1 MSELRVATRDTGT
14 GPVLEV
20 AGELD
25 FRTASRL
32 REALRSVAPLPGQRL
47 VIDLA
52 GLTACDSSGITVLLV
67 ARNRALEARAGIVLA
82 AVPDRLARV
91 FRIVGLDQVFAV
103 SHPAG
108 TDVPDPRA
116 RADPDAADPDSTGL
130 DPAAADDAAA
140 DAAADA
146 TASRRRTDG

>member
-1 MSELRVATRDTGT
+1 MSELRVATRGTGT

-25 FRTASRL
+25 FLTAPRL
-32 REALRSVAPLPGQRL
+32 REALRSIAPLPGQRL

-67 ARNRALEARAGIVLA
+67 ARNRALEAHAGIVLA
-82 AVPDRLARV
+82 AIPDHLARV

-103 SHPAG
+103 SHPLE
-108 TDVPDPRA
+108 TDFPDSHALADPAAADPDPDPDA
-116 RADPDAADPDSTGL
+116 TDLDPDAAD
-130 DPAAADDAAA
+130 AD
-140 DAAADA
+140 
-146 TASRRRTDG
+146 ASRRRTDG